1 MSNIREL
8 LVKEF
13 ENRLG
18 ELVSPNSII
27 DTLNVRINLINE
39 EGKETIDALSDVRME
54 IAYSK
59 FPRKETVA
67 HLIKELCDLQ
77 YVLSGT
83 VTSLG
88 LEDIFE
94 EAYRRVH
101 ENNMTKVSGSIRI
114 VNGKLMKPDDFK
126 QVELGDLVEDVWS
139 TN

>member
-126 QVELGDLVEDVWS
+126 QVELGDLVKDVWS